1 MSVLPVG
8 FGSSGGIDV
17 GDIGH
22 SLRLRAAAS
31 AYLSRTFGVPT
42 DAKKFTVSL
51 WLKLS
56 SYTTSFTPIW
66 GTPSGTG
73 ASGDGIYLR
82 ETAPDTRLSVFL
94 GGATYEIKTSQV
106 IRDPSAW
113 CHIVVVVD
121 TANATGGDRLR
132 LYINGSE
139 VTSFATDV
147 NPSLGY
153 TPPEW
158 NANTK
163 VQYIGASGSPAAYLD
178 GYLSRICFVDG
189 QALTPSSFGTTNSTI
204 NEWVSKSQ
212 SAVKAVVDA
221 GGTNSCMLDFDD
233 ATSLTTLGYD
243 KSNKGNNWTL
253 TNVSLTAGV
262 TYDHMPDVPGN
273 SHWTLNPLA
282 NAPLSSVTFKNA
294 NLGVTTSTSRQ
305 HILASFR
312 LGQDNK
318 HYWECSRGNAS
329 AAGYQTCGIAA
340 INAAISSSPNY
351 SYPYNVWGYQNAGA
365 KAANGVSSGSYTAS
379 SSTSDVWGFDW
390 DGPNSTLTCYLN
402 DVSLFSITGLTGE
415 YVPYFGIETPCDI
428 WVNFGQRA
436 YAYTHANFEA
446 LCQAN
451 LPDVDVDLLDPT
463 DHHIEIL
470 VTKSGN
476 TNFTIPWNADTYDT
490 FFEIKRRDA
499 AGDWYQI
506 DGLRGYTK
514 ILKSNDTAA
523 ETTDANVLG
532 ISGTTGTLK
541 STLADG
547 TYVVSCTKAGLTAS
561 RQTNTDGS
569 ITSTVS
575 RNVDSGFAMVSY
587 TGNGVDGAT
596 VGHGL
601 GVSPNLVV
609 EKRLNNVGGWRVWHS
624 KVHASSGNTTTLY
637 LNATDANTSDADN
650 VGGVSSTVVTT
661 RGIGAVNPSGGACVL
676 YCYADSDIQKS
687 FSYTG
692 NGSADGPYAHLGFKC
707 GRALLKAST
716 AATDWYAY
724 DTVRDTYNVTVLEVN
739 PNLSAAEQS
748 GTYGSLDVV
757 ALGVKLRFATGEVNA
772 SSQTY
777 IGHAWAAV
785 TGKYSNAR

>member
-139 VTSFATDV
+139 VTSFATDA

-212 SAVKAVVDA
+212 SAVKAAVDA

-233 ATSLTTLGYD
+233 ATSLTILGYD

-262 TYDHMPDVPGN
+262 TYDHMSDVPGN

-329 AAGYQTCGIAA
+329 AGGYQTCGIAA

-365 KAANGVSSGSYTAS
+365 KAANGASSGSYTAS

-514 ILKSNDTAA
+514 ILKSNGTAA

-575 RNVDSGFAMVSY
+575 RNVDSGFSIVTC
-587 TGNGVDGAT
+587 TGTAANAT

-601 GVSPNLVV
+601 GAVLKTIIAKATGAVTEWPVYNAALANTEYLV
-609 EKRLNNVGGWRVWHS
+609 L
-624 KVHASSGNTTTLY
+624 NTTAAK
-637 LNATDANTSDADN
+637 ATGATYWNSTTPTTTVFSL
-650 VGGVSSTVVTT
+650 GSSTNT
-661 RGIGAVNPSGGACVL
+661 NNSGGMVF
-676 YCYADSDIQKS
+676 YCYADSAIQKS
-687 FSYTG
+687 FSYTAAA
-692 NGSADGPYAHLGFKC
+692 SADGPYVNLGFKP
-707 GRALLKAST
+707 AST
-716 AATDWYAY
+716 LHKVVTAGDNWASLNAAIYPSNAVTTYLYRNGTAG
-724 DTVRDTYNVTVLEVN
+724 DTSIT
-739 PNLSAAEQS
+739 S
-748 GTYGSLDVV
+748 GTVDLN
-757 ALGVKLRFATGEVNA
+757 ATGIKIRTPA
-772 SSQTY
+772 DGMGSAQTI